1 VQSTFGVNEGQKG
14 NNACALYCISKV
26 SLLFGSQTSQ
36 TAGKNLPPLCN
47 EFLEQ
52 IHIFV
57 IDGIPGLNRRKT
69 LLEKRA
75 RHELGTVEWVE
86 GLQAH
91 LISLWRVI
99 LLSCGQNFMIS
110 SRSVVFLRFFSVV

>member
-1 VQSTFGVNEGQKG
+1 VESTFRVHEWQQGHNP
-14 NNACALYCISKV
+14 C
-26 SLLFGSQTSQ
+26 SLNGIGEIPLLLGSQASQ
-36 TAGKNLPPLCN
+36 TTREDLATLCD